1 MKYTIKN
8 ASLSLKGN
16 TILDYINFDVGNGE
30 HIGIV
35 GRNGAGKTTF
45 LKALIEPD
53 MFEEGVED
61 EPFVVRKLGEFSI
74 GYQSQITFSNE
85 DRTLLEEVE
94 DSFKNIQKIEK
105 RLEELTEAMKTN
117 SSEALIKEYTDTLDR
132 FEYLGGYTYK
142 KEYEVMIRKF
152 GFSEE
157 EKHRKI
163 SSFSGGERTKIAFIK
178 LLLSKPDLLLLDEP
192 TNHLDLEAIEWLE
205 GYLKN
210 YKGSFVVVSHDR
222 MFLNNIVDVIYD
234 VEYGKFTKYS
244 GNYEFYEKKKEE
256 DYRKALKNYER
267 QQKEIKRLHELYE
280 RFRNKPSKAAMA
292 LSKLKK
298 IEMMDIIDKPNSKD
312 ERVFRTNLDKIVP
325 STKRVAVLKNV
336 EVGYS
341 SSLAKISLEISSGD
355 KIGIIGA
362 NGTGKSTLLK
372 TICGLI
378 KPLRGSI
385 SYGLNISLGYFD
397 QNIEMDGSKTVLEEF
412 REAHP
417 ELLKEEARNALG
429 SFLFKGDDVYKKID
443 VLSGGERVRLLLCKI
458 LFDKPNFLVLDE
470 PTNHMD
476 IVGKKRLE
484 DILKAY
490 KGTLLFV
497 SHDRYFVKQ
506 VAEKLIVFEGDGA
519 KVYNCRY
526 DEYME
531 QKRREAQEGVE
542 EEAIQFKSEG
552 KTKSVKETKIKNT
565 YGLKKELSR
574 IEAEIEKFEKEK
586 TDLNEKLSD
595 PNVFHDYEKTR
606 EYGDKL
612 KRVEQELEELSLKWD
627 EIANKMLN
635 DD

>member
-1 MKYTIKN
+1 MKYTIRN

-16 TILDYINFDVGNGE
+16 TILDYINFDVGDSE

-53 MFEEGVED
+53 MFEEGMED

-85 DRTLLEEVE
+85 DRTLLEEIGS
-94 DSFKNIQKIEK
+94 SFKEILEIEK
-105 RLEELTEAMKTN
+105 KLEKLTEVMKSD
-117 SSEALIKEYTDTLDR
+117 SSEVLIKEYTEALDR
-132 FEYLGGYTYK
+132 YEYVGGYTYK

-152 GFSEE
+152 GFGEE
-157 EKHRKI
+157 EKYRKI

-222 MFLNNIVDVIYD
+222 MFLNNIVGVIYD
-234 VEYGKFTKYS
+234 VEYGKFTKYT
-244 GNYEFYEKKKEE
+244 GNYEFYERKKEE
-256 DYRKALKNYER
+256 DYKRALKNYER

-312 ERVFRTNLDKIVP
+312 ERTFRTNLDRIVP

-341 SSLAKISLEISSGD
+341 NSLAKISLEISSGD

-385 SYGLNISLGYFD
+385 NYGLNISLGYFD
-397 QNIEMDGSKTVLEEF
+397 QNIEMDGSKTVLDEF

-429 SFLFKGDDVYKKID
+429 SFLFKGDDVYKKIE

-506 VAEKLIVFEGDGA
+506 VAEKLIVFENDGA
-519 KVYNCRY
+519 KVYNYGY

-531 QKRREAQEGVE
+531 LRKRE
-542 EEAIQFKSEG
+542 EQDILNEEVSQSKSDV
-552 KTKSVKETKIKNT
+552 KTKSVKEVKIKNT
-565 YGLKKELSR
+565 YGLKKELLR
-574 IEAEIEKFEKEK
+574 VETEMERLEKKKEN
-586 TDLNEKLSD
+586 LNEKLSD

-606 EYGDKL
+606 EYGEEL
-612 KRVEQELEELSLKWD
+612 KKVEVQLEELSLKWD

-635 DD
+635 ED